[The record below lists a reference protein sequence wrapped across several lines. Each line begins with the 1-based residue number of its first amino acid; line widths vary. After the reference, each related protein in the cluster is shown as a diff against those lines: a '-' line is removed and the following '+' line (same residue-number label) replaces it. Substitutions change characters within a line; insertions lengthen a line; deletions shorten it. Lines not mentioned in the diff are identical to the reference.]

1 MVKPFTKIMPQAS
14 TLAAVARAAGLSP
27 ATVSYA
33 LRASPKI
40 PAATREHVR
49 AVAARLG
56 YRPNARVAELM
67 SHIRGGRSPASSEV
81 VALVWLEGRA
91 SGMSPFQRLV
101 QAGAAERAKARGC
114 RLTAFWLPAHGSPA
128 RLAQVLRARGITGVV
143 FGPVHTATPVALN
156 WPWNDFAM
164 AVVGMAEWTQPLSRS
179 GHHHYEAMR
188 LAISQL
194 HETGARRPAAWLDAA
209 TNLRAHRAWQAAWLA
224 CAPPGSARRLH
235 LAAPGDET
243 SFASW
248 LTTHRPDALVLSSHA
263 GLHLARRAGWI
274 GDAARSVLLSWEAG
288 HAAVGIEQGYDTI
301 AAHAVDL
308 VIAQLQ
314 RNERGLPEPP
324 RMLLFPARWR
334 SD

>member
-1 MVKPFTKIMPQAS
+1 MPQVS
-14 TLAAVARAAGLSP
+14 TLTAVARAAGLSL

-33 LRASPKI
+33 LRSSPKI
-40 PAATREHVR
+40 PAATRERVR
-49 AVAARLG
+49 TVAARIG

-67 SHIRGGRSPASSEV
+67 AHIRGGRSPNSVEI

-91 SGMSPFQRLV
+91 TEMSPFQRLV
-101 QAGAAERAKARGC
+101 HAGAAERAKARGC
-114 RLTAFWLPAHGSPA
+114 RLTAFWLHAHGSPA

-143 FGPVHTATPVALN
+143 FGPVNAGAPVALD

-188 LAISQL
+188 LALGRL
-194 HETGARRPAAWLDAA
+194 HEAGARRPAAWLEAA

-224 CAPPGSARRLH
+224 CAPPGSARRLR
-235 LAAPGDET
+235 LAAPDDEAD
-243 SFASW
+243 FPAW
-248 LTTHRPDALVLSSHA
+248 LTTHRPDALVLCSS
-263 GLHLARRAGWI
+263 GYLHLARRAGWK
-274 GDAARSVLLSWEAG
+274 GDATRSVLLSWEAG

-314 RNERGLPEPP
+314 RNERGLPDPP
-324 RMLLFPARWR
+324 RMLLFPGRWR
-334 SD
+334 DTASA

>member
-1 MVKPFTKIMPQAS
+1 MPPAP
-14 TLAAVARAAGLSP
+14 TLTAVARAAGLSA

-33 LRASPKI
+33 LRGSPKI
-40 PAATREHVR
+40 PDATRDRVR
-49 AVAARLG
+49 AIAARLG

-67 SHIRGGRSPASSEV
+67 SHIRGGRSPDSAEV
-81 VALVWLEGRA
+81 VALVWIEGRA
-91 SGMSPFQRLV
+91 SEMSPFQRLV

-128 RLAQVLRARGITGVV
+128 RLAQVLRARGIAGVV
-143 FGPVHTATPVALN
+143 FGPVNAGAPVALD

-188 LAISQL
+188 LALARLQ
-194 HETGARRPAAWLDAA
+194 EAGARRPAAWVEAS

-224 CAPPGSARRLH
+224 CAPNGSARRLR
-235 LAAPGDET
+235 LAAPGDE
-243 SFASW
+243 AGLAAW
-248 LTTHRPDALVLSSHA
+248 LATHRPDALVLSSP
-263 GLHLARRAGWI
+263 GDLHHARRAGWK
-274 GDAARSVLLSWEAG
+274 GDASRSVLLSWESG

-324 RMLLFPARWR
+324 RMLLFPGRWR
-334 SD
+334 DADPA